1 MMILSI
7 LFLDFMPKYPVMITK
22 TLTCHLMM
30 ALVISAVVCCK
41 IVAFSVFAV
50 PHTARCVMMINIII
64 TILSNS
70 ISVSRHY
77 KIFCV
82 NGNTGFRN
90 ESRIFYF
97 IHLQNEE
104 AYERK
109 ESSSA

>member
-1 MMILSI
+1 MMMILSI

-70 ISVSRHY
+70 ISVSLTFIVLHELILQQICLVAVY
-77 KIFCV
+77 IGHFCSV
-82 NGNTGFRN
+82 QTI
-90 ESRIFYF
+90 EIIYLP
-97 IHLQNEE
+97 I
-104 AYERK
+104 
-109 ESSSA
+109 